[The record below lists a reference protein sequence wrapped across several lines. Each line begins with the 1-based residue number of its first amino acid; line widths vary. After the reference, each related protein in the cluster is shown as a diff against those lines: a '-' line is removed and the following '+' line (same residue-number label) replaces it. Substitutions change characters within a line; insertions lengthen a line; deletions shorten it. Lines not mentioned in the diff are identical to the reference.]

1 MREKEL
7 KIELFKQNFLKS
19 LTENDW
25 ELYHTYLNL
34 DEIKEVLRKD
44 LNCRFEEIGLVFDSE
59 KEFSSEYYLT
69 ANGKI
74 NIVWKLKVIFENTDG
89 LSDKNVIK
97 NIEVYE
103 LSDVKYNEFERNYS
117 EFINENNLF

>member
-25 ELYHTYLNL
+25 KLYHTYLNL

-103 LSDVKYNEFERNYS
+103 LNINKYNEFERNYS
-117 EFINENNLF
+117 EFINTNKLF

>member
-25 ELYHTYLNL
+25 ELYHTYLKI
-34 DEIKEVLRKD
+34 DEVKEILRTD
-44 LNCRFEEIGLVFDSE
+44 LNCRFEEIGLVFDS
-59 KEFSSEYYLT
+59 KEEFPSEYYLT

-74 NIVWKLKVIFENTDG
+74 NIVWKLKVNFENTDG

-103 LSDVKYNEFERNYS
+103 LHINKYNEFERNYS

>member
-19 LTENDW
+19 LIENDW
-25 ELYHTYLNL
+25 KLYHTYLNL

>member
-7 KIELFKQNFLKS
+7 KIELFKQNFLKT

>member
-7 KIELFKQNFLKS
+7 KIELFKQNFLKT

-117 EFINENNLF
+117 ELKSN